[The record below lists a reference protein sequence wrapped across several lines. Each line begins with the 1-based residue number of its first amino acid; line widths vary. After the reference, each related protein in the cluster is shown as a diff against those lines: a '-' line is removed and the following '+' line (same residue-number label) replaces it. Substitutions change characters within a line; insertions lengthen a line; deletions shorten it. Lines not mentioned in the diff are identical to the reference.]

1 MGARERVMTGAG
13 VVGVVLLMTGC
24 SSGGSSFRTTTATT
38 PASQTADTAV
48 AAVAAVTNLA
58 PACPS
63 SGTPASSDAIQDG
76 GTHTYYS
83 FATSDYASIVTGC
96 NRALSGA
103 GWTVASTGN
112 SGYGPSGGGGSTVTE
127 GARYATFD
135 VGSSGAR
142 TYLDVCVWPAK
153 PVDTDCGQNGNGSNG
168 NGNDNQSNAGNQG
181 NGDNGNDDQS
191 NQN

>member
-1 MGARERVMTGAG
+1 M
-13 VVGVVLLMTGC
+13 
-24 SSGGSSFRTTTATT
+24 
-38 PASQTADTAV
+38 
-48 AAVAAVTNLA
+48 
-58 PACPS
+58 
-63 SGTPASSDAIQDG
+63 
-76 GTHTYYS
+76 
-83 FATSDYASIVTGC
+83 
-96 NRALSGA
+96 
-103 GWTVASTGN
+103 ASTGN